1 MMEEF
6 KGEINIK
13 GETIESYSK
22 DIDQKTLIV
31 TKSTPV
37 EQKYAIGHI
46 NNMIANFQSELDYW
60 TDLKTKY
67 DEVK

>member
-1 MMEEF
+1 MEEF
-6 KGEINIK
+6 TESINNK
-13 GETIESYSK
+13 GETITSYSK
-22 DIDQKTLIV
+22 DEEQKTLII

-60 TDLKTKY
+60 QDLKTKY